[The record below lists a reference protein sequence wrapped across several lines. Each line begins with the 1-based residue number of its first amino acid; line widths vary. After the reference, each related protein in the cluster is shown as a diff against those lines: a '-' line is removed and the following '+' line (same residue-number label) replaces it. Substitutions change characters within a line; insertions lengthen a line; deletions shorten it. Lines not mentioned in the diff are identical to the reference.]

1 MIVNDGGEDI
11 SDVLSNFPE
20 NDTIQI
26 KYVSNEKPSGRSNA
40 ANQCLENANGHY
52 SIFLDDDD
60 WFAETH
66 IEGLVKTIETENES
80 VLSYT
85 GCVAVDENRVEIREY
100 SADLP
105 SEFIFI
111 ENFITTNSYLFK
123 TELGKKCKFESELLI
138 YEDWDFL
145 LQLYFL
151 GKFVPIKG
159 LTAYYEITDGG
170 SSDVHNPEISRRFR
184 KKIYEKWCYKL
195 PPYIINF
202 LADEGLKGK
211 NLADLKIE
219 IKAITNFLEERFKD
233 SLNINLTKNIIPKLD
248 CYTQLFI
255 NNGKGFDEIN
265 SIRKSVNLKT
275 QDILEFIFDLSVFR
289 GIKSLRFD
297 PLNIPNV
304 CEILKLEIFSEESS
318 VDILKNLSDNAYC
331 NNDNTFYF
339 QTSDSAIII
348 RELQFSDI
356 KEFKVV
362 LKYLKTGEEALNDI
376 IEYEKLQTAKYIQI
390 AEENF
395 QKSEVYKKQIE
406 KKQLQIDKLNS
417 EKSLLHDEL
426 NNLKKFIGQVEEYNE
441 QLKKIIYQ
449 QEYEYFTLI
458 NSRTWKIMG
467 VFRNIKSF
475 MKKLLKNRK

>member
-11 SDVLSNFPE
+11 SDVLSNFSE

-66 IEGLVKTIETENES
+66 IEVLVKTIETENES

-100 SADLP
+100 SEDLP

-123 TELGKKCKFESELLI
+123 TELGKKCKFEPELLI

-151 GKFVPIKG
+151 GKFVRIQG
-159 LTAYYEITDGG
+159 VTAYYEIAEGG
-170 SSDVHNPEISRRFR
+170 SSDVHNPEMSRRFR

-211 NLADLKIE
+211 NLGDLKIE
-219 IKAITNFLEERFKD
+219 IEAITNFLEDRFKN
-233 SLNINLTKNIIPKLD
+233 SLNINLTKNITPKLD

-255 NNGKGFDEIN
+255 DNGEGFNEIN

-275 QDILEFIFDLSVFR
+275 QDILEFVFDLSVFR
-289 GIKSLRFD
+289 EIRSLRFD

-304 CEILKLEIFSEESS
+304 CEIMKLEIFSEESS
-318 VDILKNLSDNAYC
+318 LNILENLSDNSYC
-331 NNDNTFYF
+331 HNDNIFYF
-339 QTSDSAIII
+339 QTSDSALIVKD
-348 RELQFSDI
+348 LQLEDI
-356 KEFKVV
+356 KEFRVI
-362 LKYLKTGEEALNDI
+362 LRYLKTGEEALNDI
-376 IEYEKLQTAKYIQI
+376 IEYEKLQIAKYMQI
-390 AEENF
+390 AKENF
-395 QKSEVYKKQIE
+395 QKNEFQKKQIQE
-406 KKQLQIDKLNS
+406 KQLEIDKLNS
-417 EKSLLHDEL
+417 EKSLLYDEL
-426 NNLKKFIGQVEEYNE
+426 NN
-441 QLKKIIYQ
+441 LKKIIYQ
-449 QEYEYFTLI
+449 QEYDYFTLI

-475 MKKLLKNRK
+475 MKKILKNRK